1 MTYLPSHIKLKRI
14 VVNQDN
20 VTTTLG
26 GTIDS
31 TKEYFI
37 DGIVDIA
44 GVGIEVPSGGIN
56 IKGFDFDVSQIVCS
70 DVGTTLFTS
79 PVGGSGNVLLADF
92 AIEVS
97 GAGSQVWDIVGDTGL
112 EAIEM
117 LRINY
122 NNCTSLG
129 TIDTYRQGL
138 ETGTGRFGGEPT
150 LTLEGT
156 WIGGFRITTSIV
168 RSLAAGMTTPLFKAG
183 LAFVMQSRF
192 LSDINCDL
200 PTSAAFFDFAPVN
213 FPNPSTLQMQ
223 GSIMSRNGVINSGD
237 SNLTPNISRAD
248 LPSNWSNN
256 IGLRNTFEGGR
267 LLVSSEALTTVA
279 AGSTWYTL
287 NAIWTA
293 GNLEHFDSPA
303 VGQLRH
309 LGNSPQEFKC
319 IINFVIESIADNE
332 IGIRLRK
339 WDNST
344 SSFIEFNE
352 RVRQVNNLTGG
363 RDVAIFNF
371 SFNVNLDQN
380 DYVYFQVRNNNGN
393 NDLTLELNSD
403 YTIEER

>member
-1 MTYLPSHIKLKRI
+1 M
-14 VVNQDN
+14 
-20 VTTTLG
+20 
-26 GTIDS
+26 
-31 TKEYFI
+31 
-37 DGIVDIA
+37 
-44 GVGIEVPSGGIN
+44 
-56 IKGFDFDVSQIVCS
+56 SQIVSS

-129 TIDTYRQGL
+129 SLDNYRQGL
-138 ETGTGRFGGEPT
+138 ETGTGRFGGSPS
-150 LTLEGT
+150 LELIGA
-156 WIGGFRITTSIV
+156 WVGGFRITTSIV

-223 GSIMSRNGVINSGD
+223 ESIMSRNGVINSGD

-303 VGQLRH
+303 AGQLRH

-319 IINFVIESIADNE
+319 TINFVIESTANNE
-332 IGIRLRK
+332 LGIRLRK

-344 SSFIEFNE
+344 SSFIEFQE
-352 RVRQVNNLTGG
+352 RVRQVNNLAGG

-380 DYVYFQVRNNNGN
+380 DYVYFQVRNNSGN

>member
-97 GAGSQVWDIVGDTGL
+97 GAGSQVWDIVGDTGI

-129 TIDTYRQGL
+129 SLDNYRQGL
-138 ETGTGRFGGEPT
+138 ETGTGRFGGSPS
-150 LTLEGT
+150 LELIGA
-156 WIGGFRITTSIV
+156 WVGGFRITTSIV

-200 PTSAAFFDFAPVN
+200 PTSAALFDFAPVN

-223 GSIMSRNGVINSGD
+223 GSIISRNGVINSGD